1 MNLVYLNY
9 KEPLRAVV
17 DGFGYQGTLAQTED
31 GEFVQCHICGKLAA
45 NLGSHVYNAHRMMA
59 DEYKQKFQ
67 LAKMT
72 PLCSDTFSRKAKE
85 RTLEWMKTKTSEE
98 LERVNVAKNGAH
110 HNRKFEPRSLTLE
123 EMNRKGI
130 CPDQLLDR
138 IRQAADA
145 LGKTPTVVEL
155 NSYHQTQRYQ
165 VPIIRTFGSYKKA
178 CELAGLVP
186 NKPGGG
192 GGAKVAHTREGLLQ
206 MLKDYYTRWGIV
218 PTANDC
224 ARGFLPPIAVYVK
237 HFGSIKKA
245 RKEAGLQEYVSTKH
259 GLTSWQ
265 STGAM

>member
-9 KEPLRAVV
+9 KEPLKPVTE
-17 DGFGYQGTLAQTED
+17 GFGFQGTLAQTED

-45 NLGSHVYNAHRMMA
+45 NLGSHVFGAHKMLSA
-59 DEYKQKFQ
+59 EYKEKFQ

-72 PLCSDTFSRKAKE
+72 PLCSDAFSRQAKE
-85 RTLEWMKTKTSEE
+85 RTLEWMKTKSPEE

-110 HNRKFEPRSLTLE
+110 LNRKIKPRDMTLE
-123 EMNRKGI
+123 EKNRKGI
-130 CPDQLLDR
+130 CPDQLLDK
-138 IRQAADA
+138 IREAAEA
-145 LGKTPTVVEL
+145 LGKTPTVIEL
-155 NSYHQTQRYQ
+155 NSFHKTQRYQ
-165 VPIIRTFGSYKKA
+165 VPIARTFGSYKQA
-178 CELAGLVP
+178 CLYAGLKP
-186 NKPGGG
+186 NKPGGV
-192 GGAKVAHTREGLLQ
+192 GGAKVAHTKEGLLQ

-245 RKEAGLQEYVSTKH
+245 RKEAGLQENVSTRW